1 MKAFAKYALIVSAVT
16 LARTG
21 AAADKVRVFAQVDTS
36 KDIYVGE
43 AFTYRIIID
52 GEDKP
57 GQVNLM
63 PLAKFKPRDAGGGNA
78 SQTSISIIN
87 GRTTTTVVKRY
98 IMNYVLTAEQP
109 GQMMLPAVTVT
120 IDGRDYQTNPVRLNI
135 LKPGTTDQLV
145 LEVTLSEQQC
155 YVGQPVVLAVKFY
168 RYANIA
174 DYQFNI
180 PALTSDAFYIE
191 DLDAASGR
199 AREYRVTHRGRD
211 AILLAFS
218 KVLIPRH
225 AGDIDLPAA
234 SVSAAVAV
242 GRVRSRDSFF
252 DDFSIFGSRRQYKRF
267 VVNSKPLKLA
277 VLPLPEQGG
286 PENFSGLVGRYTI
299 SASATPTKVN
309 VGDPITLTI
318 RIGGSEYLKPVQWP
332 ELEQISELANNFKIP
347 SQRASPTIESGYKV
361 FTQTIRPTN
370 EKASEIPSIPLT
382 FFDPDQGRYAT
393 AKTDPIRL
401 EVAPTKILTDA
412 DLEGRDFMPVNK
424 EVQAI
429 KKGLSANYYGP
440 EALINQTFSP
450 LTAMV
455 SPGYAVL
462 WFCPLAGLI
471 ISTFIKLF
479 THTSPQKLAQKRKR
493 QARSKALRQLKAVM
507 AAEPRQSHEL
517 LVATMK
523 QYLGERF
530 GKVAGSLTADDC
542 HQIIVWATQDQPAAE
557 KYRDIIIQCETSR
570 YAAANVDVEAV
581 QIKQVAELIRGIERK
596 AKA

>member
-1 MKAFAKYALIVSAVT
+1 MKVFAEYALMTFALT
-16 LARTG
+16 LATAGR
-21 AAADKVRVFAQVDTS
+21 AADKVQVFAQVDTS
-36 KDIYVGE
+36 RDIYVGE

-52 GEDKP
+52 GKDVP
-57 GQVNLM
+57 GQVDLT
-63 PLAKFKPRDAGGGNA
+63 PLAKFRPQDAGGGNA
-78 SQTSISIIN
+78 SQTSVTIIN
-87 GRTTTTVVKRY
+87 SRTTTNVVKRY

-109 GQMMLPAVTVT
+109 GQVVLPGVTVT
-120 IDGRDYQTNPVRLNI
+120 VEAREYRTNPVRLNI
-135 LKPGTTDQLV
+135 LKPGTTDQLA

-180 PALTSDAFYIE
+180 PALTGDAFYIE
-191 DLDAASGR
+191 DLDAAGGQ
-199 AREYRVTHRGRD
+199 AREYRVTHQNRD

-218 KVLIPRH
+218 KVLIPKH
-225 AGDIDLPAA
+225 AGNIDLGTA

-252 DDFSIFGSRRQYKRF
+252 DDFSIFGSRTQYQRF
-267 VVNSKPLKLA
+267 VVSSKPLKLA
-277 VLPLPEQGG
+277 VLPLPEQGR
-286 PENFSGLVGRYTI
+286 PEIFSGLVGRYTI

-309 VGDPITLTI
+309 IGDPITLTI

-347 SQRASPTIESGYKV
+347 SQRASPTIENGYKV
-361 FTQTIRPTN
+361 FTQTIRPTH

-393 AKTDPIRL
+393 ARTDPIRL
-401 EVAPTKILTDA
+401 EIAPTKILTDA
-412 DLEGRDFMPVNK
+412 DLEGKDFMPVNK
-424 EVQAI
+424 EVEAI

-455 SPGYAVL
+455 SPGYVVL
-462 WFCPLAGLI
+462 WLPPLVGLI
-471 ISTFIKLF
+471 ISALVKLF
-479 THTSPQKLAQKRKR
+479 THTSPEKLAQKRKR
-493 QARSKALRQLKAVM
+493 QAKSKALKQLKAVLT
-507 AAEPRQSHEL
+507 AEPRQSHEL

-530 GKVAGSLTADDC
+530 DKVAGSLTADDC
-542 HQIIVWATQDQPAAE
+542 HQIIVWATEDRPAAE
-557 KYRDIIIQCETSR
+557 EYRDIITQCETSR
-570 YAAANVDVEAV
+570 YAAANVDVEAS
-581 QIKQVAELIRGIERK
+581 QIKQVAELVRRIERK